1 MMSNENILVAIF
13 VDIKRPETGLYLKM
27 RILIYSFAI
36 GMSLPPAVQGEITD
50 GALINGLWG
59 PMPEWKRFTP
69 AAFLEV
75 PEDPVKDSVD
85 SSDVK
90 SDGGLY
96 KTKRAG
102 LATYLYRKAGNRNR
116 LGYDPGKLI
125 SLCYVIFYPRV
136 PIRHVF

>member
-1 MMSNENILVAIF
+1 MVILVAINRNENVF
-13 VDIKRPETGLYLKM
+13 NQEM

-36 GMSLPPAVQGEITD
+36 GISLPSSAQGAIAE
-50 GALINGLWG
+50 GALINGLWR
-59 PMPEWKRFTP
+59 PMPQWKRFTP

-75 PEDPVKDSVD
+75 PEGPVKDSD
-85 SSDVK
+85 GT
-90 SDGGLY
+90 SDGQESDGTLY

-125 SLCYVIFYPRV
+125 SLNKPDGRDSFSF
-136 PIRHVF
+136 PI